1 MPGVADASGAVI
13 AGAKVTLINTETGR
27 KSEATAS
34 SDGLYRFSSL
44 APGVYKL
51 TVEREGFKKKEFE
64 KITVSAEAITGV
76 DVMME
81 TGVVSET
88 VTVSSEAAV
97 ALETENANVSRAI
110 STVDGVIGDTAEP
123 GVTTFEVTGD
133 FHPAALVG
141 ALNAAGFSARVT

>member
-1 MPGVADASGAVI
+1 MQQGHSIIFRGAWRLLFALLLIAIFSTAAWAQFNAGIQGTVADASGAVI
-13 AGAKVTLINTETGR
+13 AGAKVTLVNTETGR

-64 KITVSAEAITGV
+64 KIMISAEAITGV
-76 DVMME
+76 DVVME

-88 VTVSSEAAV
+88 VTVSSE
-97 ALETENANVSRAI
+97 
-110 STVDGVIGDTAEP
+110 
-123 GVTTFEVTGD
+123 
-133 FHPAALVG
+133 
-141 ALNAAGFSARVT
+141 